1 MPENNVQEELNLDIK
16 VTVKSIAPWNVGFV
30 RKAEGYGD
38 INIAPHGSVRL
49 SRNEIISQVQ
59 NGNKLF
65 SGTDGLGSHA
75 TLYVDD
81 APTRKELGFDDDERK
96 QLSFFN
102 VSVKKLFA
110 IKNQADFE
118 EQFKYQIYT
127 RSEKFAIIE
136 AMKKEGV
143 NDYSKIRF
151 VEQYTGISYQ

>member
-1 MPENNVQEELNLDIK
+1 MSDKNIQEELNLDVK
-16 VTVKSIAPWNVGFV
+16 VTVKSIAPWNVGFA
-30 RKAEGYGD
+30 RKADGYGD
-38 INIAPHGSVRL
+38 VNIAPHGNVRL

-65 SGTDGLGSHA
+65 AGTDGIGSHA
-75 TLYVDD
+75 TLYIDD

-102 VSVKKLFA
+102 VNVKKLFA
-110 IKNQADFE
+110 IKNQDDFE
-118 EQFKYQIYT
+118 EQFKEQIYT

-136 AMKKEGV
+136 SMKKENV